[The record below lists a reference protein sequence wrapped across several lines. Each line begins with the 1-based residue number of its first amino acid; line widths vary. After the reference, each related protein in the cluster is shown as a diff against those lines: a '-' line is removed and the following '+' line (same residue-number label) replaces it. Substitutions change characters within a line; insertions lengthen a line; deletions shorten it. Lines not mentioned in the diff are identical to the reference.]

1 MTGFQVNELYVISGT
16 YCSVGSGC
24 VSGKINQDFGGFKFL
39 GFHLQI
45 TGLVISVIF
54 YDNIGSQRRGF
65 LLITSIQT

>member
-1 MTGFQVNELYVISGT
+1 MYPNRICNNRLKSD
-16 YCSVGSGC
+16 SWGSGKSTQ
-24 VSGKINQDFGGFKFL
+24 VLEAGKFL

-54 YDNIGSQRRGF
+54 YDNTGSQRRGF